1 MLDESGSMTP
11 QQRTIISGFNE
22 QIQTMKHEEQDNSV
36 QYLVSLVK
44 FSSEPRAVFIDLPLA
59 QVPELTIASYRP
71 GGSTALYDAIGVT
84 IGKAEP
90 GEGNVLITIMTDGQE
105 NSSKEWNRNTI
116 QTLIKL
122 RQNENKWG
130 FAYFGANVDA
140 WAEANSMGIP
150 NAVNFTNAKAG
161 KAMVQFSMARRGY
174 VGVVRTADYES
185 LKNLTANIDEKELN
199 D

>member
-1 MLDESGSMTP
+1 MIGRKRLLC
-11 QQRTIISGFNE
+11 GFNE
-22 QIQTMKHEEQDNSV
+22 QIQTMKNEELDNSV

-44 FSSEPRAVFIDLPLA
+44 FSSEPRAAFMDLPLA

-71 GGSTALYDAIGVT
+71 DGSTALYDAIGVT

-90 GEGNVLITIMTDGQE
+90 GERNVLITIRTDGQE

-130 FAYFGANVDA
+130 FAYFGATWMHGPKLVQ
-140 WAEANSMGIP
+140 WAFRMP
-150 NAVNFTNAKAG
+150 
-161 KAMVQFSMARRGY
+161 
-174 VGVVRTADYES
+174 
-185 LKNLTANIDEKELN
+185 
-199 D
+199 